1 MTSMI
6 TNAHID
12 RLIDLAYDEDLG
24 PSGDITTQA
33 TVLPETRAEGAVKA
47 KEPLVLCGVDVFR
60 RVFERL
66 DPSVELDV
74 LAKDGDEIANGTF
87 VIKARGRAHS
97 LLIGERPALN
107 FLMRLSGIAT
117 QARAWS
123 KVLAGTST
131 RVIDTRKTTPGWR
144 ALEKHAV
151 KVGGGGNHRMGL
163 FDGVLIKD
171 NHIEAAGG
179 ISAAVTRARAT
190 GHHLTKIEVE
200 AGTLAHVD
208 ECLAIGADAIL
219 LDNMDDA
226 LLTQAVQKIR
236 AHETLTGRKVTIEAS
251 GNMTVERLPRVAAT
265 GVDLVSMGALTHQ
278 AKSVDLSMKLKL
290 LK

>member
-1 MTSMI
+1 MDASL
-6 TNAHID
+6 D
-12 RLIDLAYDEDLG
+12 RLIDLAFDEDLG
-24 PSGDITTQA
+24 PAGDLTTQA
-33 TVLPETRAEGAVKA
+33 TVLPHTDAEAFVKA
-47 KEPLVLCGVDVFR
+47 KEPLVLCGVSVFA
-60 RVFERL
+60 RVFARL
-66 DPSVELDV
+66 DPAVTLEL
-74 LAKDGDEIANGTF
+74 LAKDGDDIASGTI

-117 QARAWS
+117 QARTFSRA
-123 KVLAGTST
+123 LAETHT
-131 RVIDTRKTTPGWR
+131 NVIDTRKTTPGWR

-179 ISAAVTRARAT
+179 IAAAVARARQHV
-190 GHHLTKIEVE
+190 HHLMKIEVE
-200 AGTLAHVD
+200 AGSLAQVQ
-208 ECLAIGADAIL
+208 ECLEVGADAIL

-226 LLTQAVQKIR
+226 LLTASVRTIR
-236 AHETLTGRKVTIEAS
+236 AHEQASGRKVTIEAS
-251 GNMTVERLPRVAAT
+251 GNMTLERLPRVAAT

-278 AKSVDLSMKLKL
+278 ARSVDLSMKLKL
-290 LK
+290 LPC